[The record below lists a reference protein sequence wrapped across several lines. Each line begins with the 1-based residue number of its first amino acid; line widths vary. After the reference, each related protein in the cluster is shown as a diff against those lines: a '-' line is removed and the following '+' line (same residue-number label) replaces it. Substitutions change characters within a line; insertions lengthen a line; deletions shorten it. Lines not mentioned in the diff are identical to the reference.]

1 MTKRLTIALVALAL
15 FVLVAVLPVAA
26 TDYIMN
32 TGVNQGAQVFIG
44 EEHLNL
50 THAFNAA
57 QGIGP
62 ASALDTTTPN
72 TNNMTI
78 GWWASAASITQ
89 TSPSQTANLGTS
101 YTSLTVAPSTF
112 VGYTGVW
119 YLVNP
124 ATGSAWAGPIPVIS
138 VQDPSLTLG
147 VWDFDQ
153 SVDVTGGSVPQ
164 GENLGFTVG
173 TNMYGVY
180 PSRYTETFSGVPAQS
195 AGYITINAIPASGT
209 TLVALYNASY
219 TGSPSGTTFGIQS
232 LVQLPVATSPYRW
245 GASNGNN
252 APWATGLVNNVNG
265 NGQYYYPAGT
275 YTLYAESD
283 LNNMKANYLNGGAS
297 FTGKTISA
305 TQTVTLV
312 SNTVKIEANMD
323 TVVRTKPFS
332 VTITGKP
339 SQSYNVWVK
348 DTQGFSNAVDSA
360 APFIDTNQNS
370 VNVTD
375 PITGAYTYQNS
386 QQTVAQDTQDN
397 TRYAN
402 VTLSSSGTRT
412 VQLLT
417 TNWTKAQQYTI
428 RVEQDFGSA
437 AAGHNYKYDEVTVTV
452 QKGTVTVVAAGDQ
465 SYYLGEEI
473 LLSGTNTES
482 ATTYLLL
489 FGPNL
494 GTTGGMLS
502 QPHTAIATG
511 VTTNFDTAP
520 VQGDNTWSFNWGTA
534 GLELDAGTYTVYA
547 ESQAVAAGDQKNL
560 ANEAYGT
567 VSIVIKKP
575 FVSATASS
583 SVIAQGDTID
593 ITGTAEGNPTP
604 GIAIWLIGTNYAFY
618 TTQSVNA
625 DASFDYQL
633 KQANTAGLA
642 AGQYFVVVQHPMQ
655 NNKFD
660 IVPQTAS
667 GGSITGLL
675 SGTPVWVVNL
685 QSTVSTGTNYNASRI
700 FQIAGGSSLQGSDA
714 AEALVEGITNANVD
728 DTYTKLQFL
737 VEVPAITINPIPD
750 AHVGDKFTITATT
763 NLAVGDQV
771 LVQVYSSSFKPTDKS
786 QSGEFSGATGTVAVA
801 QGTNGLN
808 TISFPVDASTFKP
821 DEYIVQASGV
831 LQQATGT
838 ALFNVLE
845 GAAPTV
851 APTAVVTTAA
861 AVTAVPTTVAM
872 TAAPTPVPTTKSPGY
887 GALIALIGLGAVA
900 FIVVRRH

>member
-15 FVLVAVLPVAA
+15 FVLVAVLPVSA
-26 TDYIMN
+26 TDYVML

-50 THAFNAA
+50 TNALVS
-57 QGIGP
+57 
-62 ASALDTTTPN
+62 ASNGGTLN
-72 TNNMTI
+72 TTI
-78 GWWASAASITQ
+78 GWWASAAQIGT
-89 TSPSQTANLGTS
+89 TTPSQVVTLANGQYQS
-101 YTSLTVAPSTF
+101 FTVAPSTF

-124 ATGSAWAGPIPVIS
+124 ATGSAWAGPIPVIN

-164 GENLGFTVG
+164 GENLGFTIG
-173 TNMYGVY
+173 TNMYGVFTN
-180 PSRYTETFSGVPAQS
+180 RYTDALAPVAQTQS

-209 TLVALYNASY
+209 TLTALYNVS
-219 TGSPSGTTFGIQS
+219 S
-232 LVQLPVATSPYRW
+232 LTNGLTKLPVATSPYRW
-245 GASNGNN
+245 PLNGQIPVN
-252 APWATGLVNNVNG
+252 AWATGLVNNVNG

-348 DTQGFSNAVDSA
+348 DTTGFSNSVDSA

-370 VNVTD
+370 VNVSD
-375 PITGAYTYQNS
+375 FITGAYIYQNS
-386 QQTVAQDTQDN
+386 QQTVAQDTQDS

-412 VQLLT
+412 VQFLT

-534 GLELDAGTYTVYA
+534 GIELDAGTYTVYA

-604 GIAIWLIGTNYAFY
+604 GIAIWLIGTNFAFY

-655 NNKFD
+655 NNRFD

-685 QSTVSTGTNYNASRI
+685 QSTTNTGTTYNASRI

-831 LQQATGT
+831 LQSATGT

-851 APTAVVTTAA
+851 APTKVVTTAA
-861 AVTAVPTTVAM
+861 PVTTVPATVAM
-872 TAAPTPVPTTKSPGY
+872 TTVPTPVPTTKSPGY

>member
-1 MTKRLTIALVALAL
+1 MVTLASGQYQS
-15 FVLVAVLPVAA
+15 FTVS
-26 TDYIMN
+26 
-32 TGVNQGAQVFIG
+32 
-44 EEHLNL
+44 
-50 THAFNAA
+50 
-57 QGIGP
+57 P
-62 ASALDTTTPN
+62 A
-72 TNNMTI
+72 
-78 GWWASAASITQ
+78 
-89 TSPSQTANLGTS
+89 
-101 YTSLTVAPSTF
+101 TF

-124 ATGSAWAGPIPVIS
+124 ATGSAWAGPIPVIN

-164 GENLGFTVG
+164 GENLGFTIG

-195 AGYITINAIPASGT
+195 AGYITINVIPASGT
-209 TLVALYNASY
+209 TLTALYNATFYS
-219 TGSPSGTTFGIQS
+219 SPTPTFGAES
-232 LVQLPVATSPYRW
+232 LVKLPVATSPYRW
-245 GASNGNN
+245 GASSGNMG
-252 APWATGLVNNVNG
+252 AWATGLLNNVTG
-265 NGQYYYPAGT
+265 NGQFYYPAGT

-348 DTQGFSNAVDSA
+348 DTQGDSNAVDSA
-360 APFIDTNQNS
+360 APFFDANQNG
-370 VNVTD
+370 VNVSD

-386 QQTVAQDTQDN
+386 QQTVAEDTQPDN
-397 TRYAN
+397 NGQGYAN

-417 TNWTKAQQYTI
+417 TNWTSAGSYTI
-428 RVEQDFGSA
+428 RVEQDFGST

-547 ESQAVAAGDQKNL
+547 ESQPVAAGDQTNL

-604 GIAIWLIGTNYAFY
+604 GVAIWLIGTNYALY

-633 KQANTAGLA
+633 KNADTAGLA
-642 AGQYFVVVQHPMQ
+642 AGQYFAVVQHPMQ

-667 GGSITGLL
+667 GGSISGIL

-831 LQQATGT
+831 LQSATGT

-851 APTAVVTTAA
+851 APTAVMTTAA
-861 AVTAVPTTVAM
+861 PVTAVPTTVAM

>member
-26 TDYIMN
+26 ATDYIMN
-32 TGVNQGAQVFIG
+32 TGINQGAQVFIG

-50 THAFNAA
+50 THALNAA
-57 QGIGP
+57 QLSYT
-62 ASALDTTTPN
+62 ATQDSATPQ

-78 GWWASAASITQ
+78 GWWGSTSQLTSSSPQVTIDLSANSYKSFTV
-89 TSPSQTANLGTS
+89 SQS
-101 YTSLTVAPSTF
+101 SF

-124 ATGSAWAGPIPVIS
+124 KTGQSFSPAIPVIN
-138 VQDPSLTLG
+138 VQDPSLSLG
-147 VWDFDQ
+147 VWDFNQ
-153 SVDVTGGSVPQ
+153 NYDVTGGSVPQ
-164 GENLGFTVG
+164 DEQLGFKVANNLNTALG
-173 TNMYGVY
+173 AN
-180 PSRYTETFSGVPAQS
+180 RYQEALTIQPTEYNGFVD
-195 AGYITINAIPASGT
+195 IKVIPASGT
-209 TLVALYNASY
+209 TLVSLINTLGTAQTLRQLAINSPTYLW
-219 TGSPSGTTFGIQS
+219 GSSSTLIGT
-232 LVQLPVATSPYRW
+232 
-245 GASNGNN
+245 
-252 APWATGLVNNVNG
+252 APWDTGAVNNVNG
-265 NGQYYYPAGT
+265 NAQNYYPAGT
-275 YTLYAESD
+275 YTVYAESY
-283 LNNMKANYLNGGAS
+283 LNNMQANYMNGGALY
-297 FTGKTISA
+297 TGKTVSA
-305 TQTVTLV
+305 TQTITLV
-312 SNTVKIEANMD
+312 SNTVSISANMD

-339 SQSYNVWVK
+339 SQSYYLWVK
-348 DTQGFSNAVDSA
+348 DTQGFNSSIDSQ
-360 APFIDTNQNS
+360 APMISTNQLN
-370 VNVTD
+370 VNVSD
-375 PITGAYTYQNS
+375 WWAANYVYQNS
-386 QQTVAQDTQDN
+386 AQNVAMDTEQDVN
-397 TRYAN
+397 GAGYAN
-402 VTLSSSGTRT
+402 VTLNTAGTAT
-412 VQLLT
+412 VQFLT

-428 RVEQDFGSA
+428 RVEQNFTASGQS
-437 AAGHNYKYDEVTVTV
+437 YKYDEVTVTV
-452 QKGTVTVVAAGDQ
+452 QKGTVTIVAAGDQ

-482 ATTYLLL
+482 TNTYLDIV
-489 FGPNL
+489 GPNL
-494 GTTGGMLS
+494 GTAGGLLTA
-502 QPHTAIATG
+502 PHTPSVTG
-511 VTTNFDTAP
+511 TTSTFVAAA
-520 VQGDNTWSFNWGTA
+520 VQGDNTWSYNWGTA
-534 GLELDAGTYTVYA
+534 GIELDAGTYTIYA
-547 ESQAVAAGDQKNL
+547 NSQAVASSDQKNL

-583 SVIAQGDTID
+583 SVIAQGDTLD
-593 ITGTAEGNPTP
+593 VTGTAEGNPTP
-604 GIAIWLIGTNYAFY
+604 GVAIWLIGTNYAFY

-633 KQANTAGLA
+633 KQATTAGLA

-655 NNKFD
+655 NNVFD
-660 IVPQTAS
+660 IVPESAPGTTA
-667 GGSITGLL
+667 TGVL
-675 SGTPVWVVNL
+675 SGTNVWVVNL
-685 QSTVSTGTNYNASRI
+685 QSNANSFQNGQGSAI
-700 FQIAGGSSLQGSDA
+700 FQISGPNSLQGSDA

-786 QSGEFSGATGTVAVA
+786 QSGEFSGATGTVSVA

-821 DEYIVQASGV
+821 DEYIVQESGV
-831 LQQATGT
+831 LQLATGT

-861 AVTAVPTTVAM
+861 PVTTVPATVAM
-872 TAAPTPVPTTKSPGY
+872 TTVPTPVPTTKSPGY

>member
-15 FVLVAVLPVAA
+15 FVLVAVLPVSA
-26 TDYIMN
+26 TDYVML

-50 THAFNAA
+50 TNALVS
-57 QGIGP
+57 
-62 ASALDTTTPN
+62 ASNGGTLN
-72 TNNMTI
+72 TTI
-78 GWWASAASITQ
+78 GWWASAAQIGT
-89 TSPSQTANLGTS
+89 TTPSQVVTLANGQYQS
-101 YTSLTVAPSTF
+101 FTVAPSTF

-124 ATGSAWAGPIPVIS
+124 ATGSAWAGPIPVIN

-164 GENLGFTVG
+164 GENLGFTIG
-173 TNMYGVY
+173 TNMYGVFTN
-180 PSRYTETFSGVPAQS
+180 RYTDALAPVAQTQS

-209 TLVALYNASY
+209 TLTALYNVSSL
-219 TGSPSGTTFGIQS
+219 TNGLTT
-232 LVQLPVATSPYRW
+232 LPVATSPYRW
-245 GASNGNN
+245 PLNGQIPVN
-252 APWATGLVNNVNG
+252 AWATGLVNNVNG

-348 DTQGFSNAVDSA
+348 DTQGFSNSVDSA

-370 VNVTD
+370 VNVSD
-375 PITGAYTYQNS
+375 PITGAYVYQNS
-386 QQTVAQDTQDN
+386 QQTVAQDTQDS

-412 VQLLT
+412 VQFLT

-511 VTTNFDTAP
+511 NTVNFDTAP

-534 GLELDAGTYTVYA
+534 GIELDAGTYTVYA
-547 ESQAVAAGDQKNL
+547 ESQPVAAGDQKNL

-593 ITGTAEGNPTP
+593 VTGTAEGNPTP

-655 NNKFD
+655 NNRFD
-660 IVPQTAS
+660 IVPQTAT

-685 QSTVSTGTNYNASRI
+685 QSTVSTGAGYNASRI

-845 GAAPTV
+845 GMPPTV
-851 APTAVVTTAA
+851 APTKVVTTVAPTVVQTTIVA
-861 AVTAVPTTVAM
+861 TTV
-872 TAAPTPVPTTKSPGY
+872 PTPVPTTKSPGY